1 MVLSLFGASSHLSV
15 QRITLTQT
23 HTTLN
28 FLSLPSFLFAYTPF
42 HFNFLFLSP
51 LPHTTAQV
59 LIGQAASM
67 YAGVTRAGEGG
78 GKGASLPS
86 HNLQERKDKNE
97 HAGVLR

>member
-42 HFNFLFLSP
+42 LFNFLFLSP

-78 GKGASLPS
+78 EGASLPS